1 MEGIGGDKM
10 TEETEWELLGRI
22 PRDAKNEWKVT
33 KGVYWKL
40 DVVDIRLYNNDKPTK
55 KGIRLNLDEIK
66 VLQEILEKVK
76 QWE

>member
-1 MEGIGGDKM
+1 M

-22 PRDAKNEWKVT
+22 PRDSKNEWKVT

-40 DVVDIRLYNNDKPTK
+40 DVVDIRLYKDDVATYT
-55 KGIRLNLDEIK
+55 GIRLNLEEIK